1 MKCPN
6 CGGRK
11 AVEIDIHS
19 EGFSAEESPVKE
31 CGNCGLVWRVRIGRD
46 STDID
51 IIKPAK
57 IKGKN

>member
-6 CGGRK
+6 CGGRES
-11 AVEIDIHS
+11 VQVDMHS

-31 CGNCGLVWRVRIGRD
+31 CSACGLVWRIKTGGDKPLV
-46 STDID
+46 D

-57 IKGKN
+57 KK

>member
-19 EGFSAEESPVKE
+19 AGFTAEESPVKE
-31 CGNCGLVWRVRIGRD
+31 CGDCGLVWRIKTGADKPVV
-46 STDID
+46 D
-51 IIKPAK
+51 IIKPASK
-57 IKGKN
+57 KK

>member
-6 CGGRK
+6 CGNRK

-19 EGFSAEESPVKE
+19 EGFTAQESPVKE
-31 CGNCGLVWRVRIGRD
+31 CGDCGLVWRIT
-46 STDID
+46 STEGKGAVD

-57 IKGKN
+57 KK